1 MARSADQHGIRCSLS
16 LEMAARKLTV
26 RGLSEATGVHTGAIS
41 RLRSN
46 HFSMIDCMNLERICR
61 YLKSSLANFWLWIH
75 HSTRR
80 NPDGS
85 LILALASV
93 PLRSGIASLWPR

>member
-61 YLKSSLANFWLWIH
+61 YLKVEPGQL
-75 HSTRR
+75 
-80 NPDGS
+80 
-85 LILALASV
+85 LALDP
-93 PLRSGIASLWPR
+93 PLEEEES